1 MDSYRVRAS
10 SVAAFFD
17 CPLRW
22 ATIHLEGKYLPASAP
37 ARIGTAVHR
46 STAAYDQAK
55 LDGEQPTIEDTADVV
70 LDTIRDPDEE
80 VDWGGMPEKKAIEIG
95 IGCHTKY
102 CGQIGR
108 YSSYSHVEQTLE
120 ALTVNVPVM
129 GDDSVELVLT
139 GTLDRV
145 RVGVAQGSSRYGI
158 SDVKTG
164 ARAATVSPGRHKAQL
179 GVYEL
184 LASQQLGI
192 AIDLPAEII
201 GLQTSAKYEAVVHSV
216 PGARDALVG
225 DAESPGLITYMADML
240 KRETF
245 YGNASSF
252 LCSEKYCPNW
262 QTCKFR

>member
-22 ATIHLEGKYLPASAP
+22 ATIHLDGLWLPASAP

-80 VDWGGMPEKKAIEIG
+80 VDWGGMPERKAIEIG

-108 YSSYSHVEQTLE
+108 YSNYSHVEESLD
-120 ALTVNVPVM
+120 ALAIEVPVM
-129 GDDSVELVLT
+129 GQDPVELVLT

-145 RVGVAQGSSRYGI
+145 KQEGVIHGI
-158 SDVKTG
+158 CDVKTG
-164 ARAATVSPGRHKAQL
+164 ARAASASPGRHKAQL

-184 LASQQLGI
+184 LAESQLDVDI
-192 AIDLPAEII
+192 ALPAEII
-201 GLQTSAKYEAVVHSV
+201 GLQTSSKYEANVQTVS
-216 PGARDALVG
+216 GARDALVG
-225 DAESPGLITYMADML
+225 DGKSPGLLTYMADMIA
-240 KRETF
+240 RETF
-245 YGNASSF
+245 YGNPSSF
-252 LCSEKYCPNW
+252 LCSEKYCANW
-262 QTCKFR
+262 GSCKFR

>member
-1 MDSYRVRAS
+1 MDSIRVRAS

-22 ATIHLEGKYLPASAP
+22 ATIHLEGKYLPASSA

-46 STAAYDQAK
+46 STAAFDEAK
-55 LDGEQPTIEDTADVV
+55 LAGEQPTIEDTADVV
-70 LDTIRDPDEE
+70 LETILDPDEE

-108 YSSYSHVEQTLE
+108 YSTYSHVEQTLD
-120 ALTVNVPVM
+120 AMAITIPVL
-129 GDDSVELVLT
+129 GEDPVELVLT

-145 RVGVAQGSSRYGI
+145 KAESGKHGI
-158 SDVKTG
+158 CDVKTG

-184 LASQQLGI
+184 LAENQLGI
-192 AIDLPAEII
+192 EIELPAEII
-201 GLQTSAKYEAVVHSV
+201 GLQTSSKYDAAVHSV

-225 DAESPGLITYMADML
+225 DGESPGLLTYMADMIA
-240 KRETF
+240 RETF

-262 QTCKFR
+262 GSCKFR

>member
-1 MDSYRVRAS
+1 MKMDSIRVRAS

-22 ATIHLEGKYLPASAP
+22 ASIHLDGKWLPASAP
-37 ARIGTAVHR
+37 ARIGTAVHA
-46 STAAYDQAK
+46 STAVYDESK
-55 LDGEQPTIEDTADVV
+55 LAGDGLTIEDTADVV
-70 LDTIRDPDEE
+70 LETIRNPDEE

-108 YSSYSHVEQTLE
+108 YSTYSHVEQTLDPLPIE
-120 ALTVNVPVM
+120 IPVWQS
-129 GDDSVELVLT
+129 DPVELVLT

-145 RVGVAQGSSRYGI
+145 RAEGGQHGI
-158 SDVKTG
+158 CDVKTG

-184 LASQQLGI
+184 LAGEQLGI
-192 AIDLPAEII
+192 DIDLPAEII
-201 GLQTSAKYEAVVHSV
+201 GLQTSSKYEAVVHSV
-216 PGARDALVG
+216 PGAREALVG
-225 DAESPGLITYMADML
+225 DEQSPGLLTYMADMIA
-240 KRETF
+240 RETF

>member
-1 MDSYRVRAS
+1 VRAS

-22 ATIHLEGKYLPASAP
+22 ATIHLEGKWLPASSA

-46 STAAYDQAK
+46 STAAYDEAK
-55 LDGEQPTIEDTADVV
+55 LAGLQPTIEDTADVV

-102 CGQIGR
+102 CDQIGR
-108 YSSYSHVEQTLE
+108 YSNYSHVEQTLD
-120 ALTVNVPVM
+120 ALSVEVPVM
-129 GDDSVELVLT
+129 GGDSVELVLT

-145 RVGVAQGSSRYGI
+145 KIESSKYGI
-158 SDVKTG
+158 CDVKTG
-164 ARAATVSPGRHKAQL
+164 ARAASVSPGRHKAQL

-184 LASQQLGI
+184 LAANQLEVP
-192 AIDLPAEII
+192 IDLPAEII
-201 GLQTSAKYEAVVHSV
+201 GLQTSSKYEAVVRSV

-225 DAESPGLITYMADML
+225 SADSPGLITYMADML
-240 KRETF
+240 ARETF

-262 QTCKFR
+262 QSCKFR